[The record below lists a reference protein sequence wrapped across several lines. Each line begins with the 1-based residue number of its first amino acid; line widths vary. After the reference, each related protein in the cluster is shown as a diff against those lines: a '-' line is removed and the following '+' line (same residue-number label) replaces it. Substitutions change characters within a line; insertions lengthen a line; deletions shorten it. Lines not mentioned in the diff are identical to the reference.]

1 MLITVHCQILWLIS
15 WKHWRNNESKT
26 NGRRNEETMES
37 RNDRTNKERLERF
50 SFNHENC
57 QFPRVRFPDRF
68 LRLLP
73 HMIENTSF
81 NGPIKTGE
89 VFVTSREHLCSLAFT
104 LPRSQFCSISL
115 NCFVCVIFAR
125 NHFKAK
131 WKSPYKQTNE
141 RTNERMNERTKTE
154 TKEQTYNRM
163 NKGTND
169 QTYAFK

>member
-26 NGRRNEETMES
+26 NERRNEETMES

-57 QFPRVRFPDRF
+57 QFPWVRFPDRF

-73 HMIENTSF
+73 HMIKNTSF

-104 LPRSQFCSISL
+104 LPKSQFALSILIVLFALFSR
-115 NCFVCVIFAR
+115 VIISR
-125 NHFKAK
+125 PNENR
-131 WKSPYKQTNE
+131 PINKQTS
-141 RTNERMNERTKTE
+141 ERMNERTNGK
-154 TKEQTYNRM
+154 R
-163 NKGTND
+163 NKGANI
-169 QTYAFK
+169 QSNEQRNKRSNVRV